1 MYNDSSTNATSQV
14 LDSEDL
20 PEPNIILT
28 CQSTDGDCINECT
41 FYILGTAHVSRKSC
55 DDVSSIIRKV
65 RPEVVVIELCSE
77 RQGMLQVD
85 RIKVRIFDFEA
96 IRFCQIMA

>member
-1 MYNDSSTNATSQV
+1 MGDTDMYEDSSVENMSQV
-14 LDSEDL
+14 LDPEHL

-28 CQSTDGDCINECT
+28 CQDTDGDWMNECT

-55 DDVSSIIRKV
+55 EDVRTIIRKV

-77 RQGMLQVD
+77 RQGMLHVD
-85 RIKVRIFDFEA
+85 RIKVRIFGFEL
-96 IRFCQIMA
+96 I